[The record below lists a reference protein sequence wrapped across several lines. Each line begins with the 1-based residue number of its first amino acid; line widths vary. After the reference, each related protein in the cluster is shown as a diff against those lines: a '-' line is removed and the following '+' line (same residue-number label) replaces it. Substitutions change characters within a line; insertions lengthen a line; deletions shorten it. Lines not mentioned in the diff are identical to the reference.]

1 MHAALRLASREP
13 TRAVAA
19 AEMEP
24 RVSDEMFCGPELAA
38 LISQAQLGDIAAFER
53 LMSMYQ
59 SKILSFS
66 RAFVSDPEL
75 ASDVAQDSML
85 RIYRSLG
92 GFRFQSSLQ
101 TWMFRIVRNIVLDL
115 SLIHI

>member
-13 TRAVAA
+13 NRAVAA

-66 RAFVSDPEL
+66 RAFVSDPEVPL
-75 ASDVAQDSML
+75 NLPLYSML
-85 RIYRSLG
+85 G
-92 GFRFQSSLQ
+92 
-101 TWMFRIVRNIVLDL
+101 V
-115 SLIHI
+115 

>member
-66 RAFVSDPEL
+66 RAFV
-75 ASDVAQDSML
+75 DVYKRQVETGHRISRRGSCWLWL
-85 RIYRSLG
+85 RFG
-92 GFRFQSSLQ
+92 PG
-101 TWMFRIVRNIVLDL
+101 V
-115 SLIHI
+115 